1 MFGFFRKK
9 ISSNQVDL
17 YVSDKILGVAKKVV
31 AIVEANGVTIVDG
44 EGVVFLAAGLF
55 LNATYLKEHGRKSD
69 AVRVKVIGF
78 VKHYLDSTDDQSM
91 LERLSDNT
99 RWFSQG
105 NMSGY
110 WFLNQVIG
118 DLCGLK
124 VNPIH
129 QQILSVIP
137 SVKTYIHFIIQPDC
151 FRSLGQNNLYQ
162 ITALSSRGLFFCSEY
177 RI

>member
-55 LNATYLKEHGRKSD
+55 LNATYLKEHGRKSE

-78 VKHYLDSTDDQSM
+78 VKHYLDSTDDKNM

-105 NMSGY
+105 NMSGS
-110 WFLNQVIG
+110 W
-118 DLCGLK
+118 
-124 VNPIH
+124 
-129 QQILSVIP
+129 
-137 SVKTYIHFIIQPDC
+137 
-151 FRSLGQNNLYQ
+151 
-162 ITALSSRGLFFCSEY
+162 
-177 RI
+177 

>member
-55 LNATYLKEHGRKSD
+55 LNATYLKEHGRKSE

-78 VKHYLDSTDDQSM
+78 VKHYLDSTDDKNM
-91 LERLSDNT
+91 LERLWIGPYIS
-99 RWFSQG
+99 RH
-105 NMSGY
+105 
-110 WFLNQVIG
+110 FLSLNPLLVRRRRYSRG
-118 DLCGLK
+118 ERYPSALCGC
-124 VNPIH
+124 H
-129 QQILSVIP
+129 
-137 SVKTYIHFIIQPDC
+137 
-151 FRSLGQNNLYQ
+151 SL
-162 ITALSSRGLFFCSEY
+162 
-177 RI
+177 

>member
-55 LNATYLKEHGRKSD
+55 LNATYLKEHGRKSE

-129 QQILSVIP
+129 QQIISNEVLDTLLKFFHERTVTLSN
-137 SVKTYIHFIIQPDC
+137 T
-151 FRSLGQNNLYQ
+151 
-162 ITALSSRGLFFCSEY
+162 LSEDIYPFY
-177 RI
+177 NPA